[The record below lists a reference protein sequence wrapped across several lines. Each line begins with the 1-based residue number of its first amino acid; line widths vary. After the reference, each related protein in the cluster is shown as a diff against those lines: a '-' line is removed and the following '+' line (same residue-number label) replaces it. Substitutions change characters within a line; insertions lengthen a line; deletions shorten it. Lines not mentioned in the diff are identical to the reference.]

1 MPCSVQKIT
10 IHDYAWMAEEI
21 KPLNWCSD
29 LSGQLKKQPST
40 CQPILAEEYHKAC
53 LNPTYLA
60 EIYSSSAL
68 YLGAGLLSFAMPTP
82 RLHLTYCI
90 FCGYRYLRLQG
101 LVFCGSEIRE
111 KTVLLQK
118 IRF

>member
-1 MPCSVQKIT
+1 MIML
-10 IHDYAWMAEEI
+10 WMAEEI
-21 KPLNWCSD
+21 KPLNLCSD

-68 YLGAGLLSFAMPTP
+68 CLGQ
-82 RLHLTYCI
+82 
-90 FCGYRYLRLQG
+90 GY
-101 LVFCGSEIRE
+101 
-111 KTVLLQK
+111 
-118 IRF
+118 